1 MALPFWERIYVVYY
15 REGGMLYLRCKC
27 IQGETRPRVAFL
39 YSPLKPI
46 REWKRRYKFAH
57 KTICV
62 CITNMQLPLVPAPI
76 NRIIRGEG
84 RMCFLI
90 LVGWKLHARFKSK
103 GREGYQA
110 EGEGRRGRN
119 NELSVWFCGYFT
131 SCLWEAVGSH
141 TIQCGEGTYGAK
153 KNWCYVSRK
162 AGTGKQGEGKIFTVA
177 ESISSQPV
185 KSTVW
190 RNEWCCKWRQSALQW
205 QATISVTSNALRPA
219 GQGQRSLRSTQGQG
233 SVQWPVERDA
243 DFLARWCVNMQ
254 YLQIPLEILCL
265 QFHYSCISHLL
276 FCSWFVT
283 EREVKQTSNVAMYF
297 VSCWWKPDFYESSD
311 VLECSKTLLEYA
323 FYDYQKCHNISSY

>member
-27 IQGETRPRVAFL
+27 IQGETRLRAAFL

-110 EGEGRRGRN
+110 EGEGRRERN
-119 NELSVWFCGYFT
+119 NELSV
-131 SCLWEAVGSH
+131 CLVLWL
-141 TIQCGEGTYGAK
+141 
-153 KNWCYVSRK
+153 
-162 AGTGKQGEGKIFTVA
+162 F
-177 ESISSQPV
+177 
-185 KSTVW
+185 
-190 RNEWCCKWRQSALQW
+190 
-205 QATISVTSNALRPA
+205 
-219 GQGQRSLRSTQGQG
+219 
-233 SVQWPVERDA
+233 
-243 DFLARWCVNMQ
+243 
-254 YLQIPLEILCL
+254 
-265 QFHYSCISHLL
+265 HLL
-276 FCSWFVT
+276 PVRS
-283 EREVKQTSNVAMYF
+283 SG
-297 VSCWWKPDFYESSD
+297 VSHHPMWWRDLGGQKDL
-311 VLECSKTLLEYA
+311 VLCE
-323 FYDYQKCHNISSY
+323 